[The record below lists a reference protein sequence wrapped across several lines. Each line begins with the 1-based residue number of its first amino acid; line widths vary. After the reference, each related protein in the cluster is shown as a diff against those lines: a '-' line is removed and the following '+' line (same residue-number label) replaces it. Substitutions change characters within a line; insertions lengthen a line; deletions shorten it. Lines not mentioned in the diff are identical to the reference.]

1 MKVLAIMRPAR
12 EGDLRGEVMAAADDE
27 LGAVWE
33 MYTEGVVR
41 EMYSPGGLG
50 AVFTLEVDSLQDARD
65 RLSRLPL
72 IERDLM
78 ALEVLEL
85 APFRAL
91 QVLFRGGRPDDGGQG

>member
-27 LGAVWE
+27 MAALWGL
-33 MYTEGVVR
+33 YTEGIVR

-50 AVFTLEVDSLQDARD
+50 AVLALEVDSLQDARD

-72 IERDLM
+72 VERGLM

-91 QVLFRGGRPDDGGQG
+91 QMLFRGAVGR

>member
-12 EGDLRGEVMAAADDE
+12 EGDLRAEVMAAVDHE
-27 LGAVWE
+27 LAALWE
-33 MYTEGVVR
+33 LYAEGVVR

-50 AVFTLEVDSLQDARD
+50 AVLTLEVNSLQDARD

-72 IERDLM
+72 TERGLM
-78 ALEVLEL
+78 ALEVIEL

-91 QVLFRGGRPDDGGQG
+91 QTLFRGGGGR

>member
-12 EGDLRGEVMAAADDE
+12 EGDLRSEVMATADDE
-27 LGAVWE
+27 LAALWE
-33 MYTEGVVR
+33 LYTESVVR

-50 AVFTLEVDSLQDARD
+50 AVLVLEVDSLKAATDT
-65 RLSRLPL
+65 LSRLPL
-72 IERDLM
+72 IKRGLM

-91 QVLFRGGRPDDGGQG
+91 QMLFHDGGAR

>member
-1 MKVLAIMRPAR
+1 MKALAIMRPAR
-12 EGDLRGEVMAAADDE
+12 DGDLRGEVMAAVDDE
-27 LGAVWE
+27 LTALWKL
-33 MYTEGVVR
+33 YTEGLVR

-50 AVFTLEVDSLQDARD
+50 AVLILEVDSLQDARD

-72 IERDLM
+72 IERGLM

-91 QVLFRGGRPDDGGQG
+91 QMLFRGGDAR

>member
-1 MKVLAIMRPAR
+1 VKALAIMRPAR
-12 EGDLRGEVMAAADDE
+12 EGDLRGEVMAAADAE
-27 LGAVWE
+27 LTALWE
-33 MYTEGVVR
+33 LYTEGVVR

-50 AVFTLEVDSLQDARD
+50 AVLVLEVGSLQDARD

-72 IERDLM
+72 IERGLM

-91 QVLFRGGRPDDGGQG
+91 EMLFRGSDGR

>member
-1 MKVLAIMRPAR
+1 VKVLAIMRPAR
-12 EGDLRGEVMAAADDE
+12 EGDLRAEVMAAVGDE
-27 LGAVWE
+27 LPALWE
-33 MYTEGVVR
+33 LYTEGVVR

-50 AVFTLEVDSLQDARD
+50 AVLILEVDSLQDARD

-72 IERDLM
+72 IERGLM

-91 QVLFRGGRPDDGGQG
+91 QMLFHGGEAQ

>member
-1 MKVLAIMRPAR
+1 MKALAIMRPAR

-27 LGAVWE
+27 LTALWGL
-33 MYTEGVVR
+33 YTEGIVR

-50 AVFTLEVDSLQDARD
+50 AVLALEVDSLQDARA

-72 IERDLM
+72 TERGLM
-78 ALEVLEL
+78 ALEVIEL

-91 QVLFRGGRPDDGGQG
+91 QTLFRGGGGR